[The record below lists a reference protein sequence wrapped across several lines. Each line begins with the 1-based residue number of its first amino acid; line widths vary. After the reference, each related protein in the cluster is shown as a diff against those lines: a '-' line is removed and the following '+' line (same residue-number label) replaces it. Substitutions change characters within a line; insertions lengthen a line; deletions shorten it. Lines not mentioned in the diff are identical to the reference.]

1 MELSFAVKASL
12 CFTEIRNLSLLGGCL
27 LLSQNWEKSLQETRG
42 AGSPCRQ
49 GKDTSST
56 TALPAHIKSKQQE
69 SESIAIPAS
78 AAASG
83 ATLMSGLL
91 EAVSQQD

>member
-1 MELSFAVKASL
+1 MLYRNKQSESFRWMFAA
-12 CFTEIRNLSLLGGCL
+12 FTKLG
-27 LLSQNWEKSLQETRG
+27 KSLQETRV